1 MDEEQVVVRSL
12 LWRLLRFR
20 FGVVLV
26 DDGKDRISQPA
37 AERGGFFPFAG
48 AQDQRLQTA

>member
-20 FGVVLV
+20 FGVILV

-48 AQDQRLQTA
+48 THDQRLQTA